1 MNKQAQ
7 TYTDL
12 GWVLGKLNNL
22 RFQNAVT
29 AGVLGGGGLAAAAGL
44 LRMLRDRTAK
54 PKEDTDDETIVLN
67 LPAKAAESGYES
79 MKGAKPGESKPTANG
94 GTQLREA
101 GKFGKKLTK
110 EVSDAPAAVKA
121 GEGNAGENSVATIVA
136 NTLGLTAGGLM
147 AYDVVGR
154 LFDRLQERRLKR
166 RLDAAQQA
174 YVNAMT
180 GASKRAEAINAVLKR
195 SEAKFGQ
202 ATKEAGIGR
211 DALDWVVDKVPGAGI
226 PRHLMAGYILALLA
240 GTGASAYVTK
250 KVMDREFPEEKPKTD
265 INRPTRIVFKTVD
278 GQPKLAEYDGE
289 TEKEASGETCAALA
303 AMLPIYMD
311 VVEGRPSR
319 TLDGPYVKLAEA
331 MGTDAS
337 GLLKAAADSMWPVYL
352 QILKNPRVLWDI
364 LKRTNFG
371 FNMTQRGVANIL
383 RQYHPDVFRAVVG
396 EMRQHA
402 PDTYR
407 RIADQTFGK
416 YVPNWAQ
423 DTAVDIASGK
433 NKPQFFTR
441 GVMPGTAGA
450 YYMPTRERVAPVQP
464 SPAVAQTPAQPLPKA
479 AESALDFSGFSSP
492 LDAFDGGDASS
503 VLPAVGLTAG
513 AGGLAY
519 ALYRLVKSRRAAK
532 EQGGQK
538 AAEADTLLRSNY
550 LAQAL
555 SQKEDEPATT
565 EPPDPKAVLAKAKAL
580 LKAKRRVTVT
590 GADANAK
597 AYIAKNNAVIRKLLA
612 RLNAQ
617 GAL

>member
-7 TYTDL
+7 QYGATYTDL

-22 RFQNAVT
+22 RFQTAVT

-54 PKEDTDDETIVLN
+54 PKDDTDDETIVLN
-67 LPAKAAESGYES
+67 LPAKSAESGYES
-79 MKGAKPGESKPTANG
+79 MKGAKPGESRPTANG

-110 EVSDAPAAVKA
+110 EISDAPAAVKA
-121 GEGNAGENSVATIVA
+121 GEGNAGDNSVATIVA

-154 LFDRLQERRLKR
+154 LFDRLQERRLRKR
-166 RLDAAQQA
+166 LEAAQQA

-180 GASKRAEAINAVLKR
+180 GASKRAEAVLGVLKR
-195 SEAKFGQ
+195 SEARFGQ

-211 DALDWVVDKVPGAGI
+211 DAFDWVVDKIPGAGI

-240 GTGASAYVTK
+240 GTGASAYVAK
-250 KVMDREFPEEKPKTD
+250 KVMDREFPEEKLKTD

-303 AMLPIYMD
+303 ALLPVYMD
-311 VVEGRPSR
+311 VVEGRPNR
-319 TLDGPYVKLAEA
+319 TLDPAYVKLAEA
-331 MGTDAS
+331 MGTDAA
-337 GLLKAAADSMWPVYL
+337 GLLKSASDSMWPVYL
-352 QILKNPRVLWDI
+352 QILRNPRVLWDI

-371 FNMTQRGVANIL
+371 LNLTQRGVASIL
-383 RQYHPDVFRAVVG
+383 RQYHPEVFRSVVG

-407 RIADQTFGK
+407 RFVDREIGSW
-416 YVPNWAQ
+416 VPNKVQ
-423 DTAVDIASGK
+423 DVVVDIASGE
-433 NKPQFFTR
+433 NRPRTFTP

-450 YYMPTRERVAPVQP
+450 YILPERTPVAPPPVVKPVPQP
-464 SPAVAQTPAQPLPKA
+464 EQPAPAVAQAPAQP
-479 AESALDFSGFSSP
+479 
-492 LDAFDGGDASS
+492 
-503 VLPAVGLTAG
+503 V
-513 AGGLAY
+513 
-519 ALYRLVKSRRAAK
+519 VKP
-532 EQGGQK
+532 
-538 AAEADTLLRSNY
+538 AEADTLLRSNY
-550 LAQAL
+550 LAQTL
-555 SQKEDEPATT
+555 SKKPDEEPAE

-580 LKAKRRVTVT
+580 LKAKRRVSVT

-597 AYIAKNNAVIRKLLA
+597 AYIAKNNDVIKKLLA

-617 GAL
+617 GAI